1 MKHISDFLYESITPV
16 NESED
21 KIKSEKDFKEYA
33 EKKFKEVF
41 KDDLDE
47 DKMNGIMD
55 GIRKKY
61 KDDADKGN
69 WAKLIGV
76 LNKGF

>member
-16 NESED
+16 NESGG
-21 KIKSEKDFKEYA
+21 KIESEKDFREYA

-47 DKMNGIMD
+47 NKMNDVID
-55 GIRKKY
+55 GILKKY

>member
-1 MKHISDFLYESITPV
+1 MKHINDFLYESITSV

-47 DKMNGIMD
+47 DKMNGVID
-55 GIRKKY
+55 GILKKY
-61 KDDADKGN
+61 KDDADKSN

>member
-1 MKHISDFLYESITPV
+1 MKHINDFLYESITSV

-47 DKMNGIMD
+47 DKMNGIIN
-55 GIRKKY
+55 GILKKY
-61 KDDADKGN
+61 S
-69 WAKLIGV
+69 LPV
-76 LNKGF
+76 HRVTLNK

>member
-1 MKHISDFLYESITPV
+1 MKHINDFLYESITSV

-47 DKMNGIMD
+47 DKMNGIID
-55 GIRKKY
+55 GILKKY
-61 KDDADKGN
+61 KEDADKCN

-76 LNKGF
+76 LNK

>member
-16 NESED
+16 NESD
-21 KIKSEKDFKEYA
+21 GKIESEKDFREYA
-33 EKKFKEVF
+33 EKKFKKVF
-41 KDDLDE
+41 KDDLDK
-47 DKMNGIMD
+47 DKMNNVID
-55 GIRKKY
+55 GILKKY
-61 KDDADKGN
+61 KDDADNGN